1 MTGSTEAQAAIAELH
16 RLIEAGA
23 PQPISDLLDRLPE
36 DARIAAVRSLARGQQ
51 RKLWKVVDGFREVRI
66 IDMVPS
72 GTPDLTAVTHYGKNS
87 LPMFRLF
94 EKRFYRP
101 GGQDPHKPTE
111 LGGAN
116 FQSIQLLTGPGYF
129 VAVDS
134 PKRPE
139 VLVDYYRVPKVKP
152 DDFFPI
158 EENRSNRGGL
168 VYGYMIDTLR
178 RVSEHVTIGSA
189 AKHGK
194 DIGAYFML
202 CREAVAK

>member
-1 MTGSTEAQAAIAELH
+1 MTESTQAIAELH
-16 RLIEAGA
+16 ARIEAGA
-23 PQPISDLLDRLPE
+23 PQPISDLLDGLGEPT
-36 DARIAAVRSLARGQQ
+36 RIAAVRSLSRAQQ
-51 RKLWKVVDGFREVRI
+51 RKLWRAVDGFRSVRLL
-66 IDMVPS
+66 DMVPAS
-72 GTPDLTAVTHYGKNS
+72 TPDLSAVRHYGKKS
-87 LPMFRLF
+87 LPLFLLF

-101 GGQDPHKPTE
+101 TGLDPKSPSE

-134 PKRPE
+134 PDRPE

-152 DDFFPI
+152 DDFLPI
-158 EENRSNRGGL
+158 EENRRNRGGL

-178 RVSEHVTIGSA
+178 RVSEHVTVGSA

-194 DIGAYFML
+194 DIGAYFVL
-202 CREAVAK
+202 CRQAT

>member
-1 MTGSTEAQAAIAELH
+1 MTESGAIAELH
-16 RLIEAGA
+16 GRIEAGA
-23 PQPISDLLDRLPE
+23 PQPISDLLDSLDEPTRL
-36 DARIAAVRSLARGQQ
+36 AAVRSLSRSHQ
-51 RKLWKVVDGFREVRI
+51 RKLWNAVDGFRSVRV
-66 IDMVPS
+66 IDMVPPH
-72 GTPDLTAVTHYGKNS
+72 TPDLTAVRHYGKNS

-101 GGQDPHKPTE
+101 GGQDPSNPSE

-152 DDFFPI
+152 DDFYPI
-158 EENRSNRGGL
+158 EENRRNRGGL

-194 DIGAYFML
+194 DIGAYFVL
-202 CREAVAK
+202 CREAGAAKS

>member
-1 MTGSTEAQAAIAELH
+1 MTGTEAIAELH

-23 PQPISDLLDRLPE
+23 PQPISDLLDKLAEPARLE
-36 DARIAAVRSLARGQQ
+36 AVRSLARGQQ
-51 RKLWKVVDGFREVRI
+51 RKLWNAVDGFREVRLL
-66 IDMVPS
+66 DMVPAS
-72 GTPDLTAVTHYGKNS
+72 TPDLKAVRHYGKNS

-101 GGQDPHKPTE
+101 GGQDPSKPAE

-158 EENRSNRGGL
+158 EENRRNRGGL

-194 DIGAYFML
+194 DIGAYFVL
-202 CREAVAK
+202 CREEGAR